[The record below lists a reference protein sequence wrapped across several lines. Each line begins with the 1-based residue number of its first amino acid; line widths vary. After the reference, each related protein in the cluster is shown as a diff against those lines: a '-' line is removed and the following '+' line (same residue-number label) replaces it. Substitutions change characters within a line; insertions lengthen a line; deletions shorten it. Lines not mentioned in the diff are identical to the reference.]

1 MTSVFV
7 TIRAAILIPLT
18 SAFLGVNAMNR
29 APIAFVFAAV
39 SLAST
44 AEDKSPVGTWRGES
58 KCATEVASCRDE
70 HVVYYISAAP
80 NRLDQLSI
88 RADKIV
94 DGTAITMGTGPW
106 AYDPTKQTLSLDSN
120 GRLWLLTIRG
130 NHIDGTLTVN
140 GTTVFRRMTLT
151 LDPR

>member
-1 MTSVFV
+1 
-7 TIRAAILIPLT
+7 
-18 SAFLGVNAMNR
+18 MNR
-29 APIAFVFAAV
+29 APLAFVFAAL

-58 KCATEVASCRDE
+58 KCATEVVACRDE
-70 HVVYYISAAP
+70 HIVYYVSAVP
-80 NRLDQLSI
+80 NRLDQLFI

-94 DGTAITMGTGPW
+94 DGSAITMGTGPW
-106 AYDPTKQTLSLDSN
+106 AYDSTRQTLSLDSN
-120 GRLWLLTIRG
+120 GQLWLLTIRR

-140 GTTVFRRMTLT
+140 GITVFRRIILT